1 MLPLLLL
8 LAVGAMA
15 RTLLAGQNV
24 LYDGDPLRDLT
35 LGAFLEKFVQK
46 KAKVGGVWC
55 VIGHV
60 HACGKTEACY
70 PCRSSACTLS

>member
-1 MLPLLLL
+1 MFLFGSPLADHPLPPLLLL

-46 KAKVGGVWC
+46 KAKVG
-55 VIGHV
+55 
-60 HACGKTEACY
+60 A
-70 PCRSSACTLS
+70 